1 MSKWVQRAV
10 ALVVMLAV
18 VLGATVWGSAGMVI
32 NYEKPQTD
40 APVVMTINGEEVHA
54 DEYAGYM
61 QLILLNTVSTYQQYA
76 QMFGMEGEYT
86 IASIGKE
93 MGPYLYENVKG
104 QIAYLYV
111 ARQKLAENGLE
122 VPFAARKALKRTR
135 QSMIDQLGGEENY
148 LNFLAENGFSDLG
161 YCNMSY
167 SQECINTLG
176 EYFFGENGAAAP
188 SEEELMQ
195 YFRDNYLAAKHIL
208 ISMTDSTTGEQIR
221 TEEEAKAE
229 AQKILDR
236 LHAGEDFDALMQE
249 NSEDPGLSGNPD
261 GYIFTEGEMVTAFYD
276 AAKALGED
284 EVSGLVKSDY
294 GYHIIKRV
302 PVDYEG
308 QFENYKNALTTAVSG
323 TIEDLMNQWIKEAD
337 VQTTEVFDQ
346 ITYQNLRE
354 YLPADV
360 QARLAAFDAVASMQI
375 PADGEEQTEQP
386 QE

>member
-1 MSKWVQRAV
+1 MYK
-10 ALVVMLAV
+10 
-18 VLGATVWGSAGMVI
+18 
-32 NYEKPQTD
+32 
-40 APVVMTINGEEVHA
+40 
-54 DEYAGYM
+54 
-61 QLILLNTVSTYQQYA
+61 
-76 QMFGMEGEYT
+76 
-86 IASIGKE
+86 
-93 MGPYLYENVKG
+93 
-104 QIAYLYV
+104 
-111 ARQKLAENGLE
+111 RQ
-122 VPFAARKALKRTR
+122 
-135 QSMIDQLGGEENY
+135 
-148 LNFLAENGFSDLG
+148 
-161 YCNMSY
+161 
-167 SQECINTLG
+167 
-176 EYFFGENGAAAP
+176 
-188 SEEELMQ
+188 
-195 YFRDNYLAAKHIL
+195 
-208 ISMTDSTTGEQIR
+208 
-221 TEEEAKAE
+221 EEAKAE